1 MLAEIISIGDELLI
15 GQVINTNAAW
25 ISEQLNFAG
34 IKVVQISAIPDN
46 KEIIKDTLTE
56 ATKRADIILMTGGL
70 GPTKDDITKYTLCEY
85 FSCEMVFDE
94 GVYQHIVQLF
104 KERGFQMND
113 LNRSQANIPSACKP
127 FPNFLGTAPGMW
139 FEKNNKIFV
148 SMPGVPFEMRAM
160 MKNYIIPHFQQ
171 RFKLPD
177 IVHKTILTQGI
188 PESLLAQKIESWE
201 NNLPNDIKLA
211 YLPQPGIVRLRLSSS
226 GTNSISILQNIE
238 EQIEKLKQII
248 PTEIFGYDNETLE
261 EVVGFMLKKNGQT
274 LSTAESCTGGYIAHL
289 ITSIPGSSTYFKG
302 STVAYANEIKEN
314 LLGVSKKSLI
324 NFGAV
329 SQEVVHEMAKGA
341 RKIFKTDFSIA
352 VSGIAGPDGGTEE
365 KPVGTIWIAI
375 ASAKSTRSFKFNMG
389 DHRQRNIHR
398 TAVTALN
405 ILRKELIEA
414 L

>member
-34 IKVVQISAIPDN
+34 IRVVQISAIPDN
-46 KEIIKDTLTE
+46 KETIKDSLNE

-104 KERGFQMND
+104 KEKGFRMND
-113 LNRSQANIPSACKP
+113 LNKSQANIPSACKP

-139 FEKNNKIFV
+139 FEKNNHIFI
-148 SMPGVPFEMRAM
+148 SMPGVPFEMKAM
-160 MKNYIIPHFQQ
+160 MTNYIIPEFQKQ
-171 RFKLPD
+171 FKLPH
-177 IVHKTILTQGI
+177 IFHKTILTQGI
-188 PESLLAQKIESWE
+188 PESLLAQIIESWE
-201 NNLPNDIKLA
+201 NNLPKNIKLA

-226 GTNSISILQNIE
+226 GTNSKSVKQLID
-238 EQIEKLKQII
+238 EQIEKLKKII

-261 EVVGFMLKKNGQT
+261 EVVGNMLKKSGQT

-289 ITSIPGSSTYFKG
+289 ITSIPGSSAYFKG
-302 STVAYANEIKEN
+302 SVVAYANEIKEN
-314 LLGVSKKSLI
+314 LLGVSKESLI
-324 NFGAV
+324 RYGAV
-329 SQEVVHEMAKGA
+329 SQEVVNEMAAGA
-341 RKIFKTDFSIA
+341 RKIFNTDFSIA

-365 KPVGTIWIAI
+365 KPVGTIWIALS
-375 ASAKSTRSFKFNMG
+375 SAKSTQSFKFKMG
-389 DHRQRNIHR
+389 DHRQRNIRR
-398 TAVTALN
+398 TALTALN
-405 ILRKELIEA
+405 MLRRELIESM
-414 L
+414 